1 VQRDCKSVDWRNNL
15 HFHREQDLI
24 RQSATFIALFGLT
37 VASTPLSGQS
47 VTHASIDRQVAAAV
61 SPLPEPLRGNA
72 TVLGYKSD
80 GKFGTLRRGSNDMIC
95 LADDPT
101 QERFHVSCYHKS
113 LEPFMARGREL
124 HARKLSR
131 EAIDSIRLADVKRG
145 RYKMPT
151 APATLYQYF
160 APRDSVDAATG
171 AVNGASY
178 LYVVYTPY
186 ATPASTGLTANPLSG
201 GPWIMYPGKPW
212 AHIMIAPQKTARVT
226 P

>member
-1 VQRDCKSVDWRNNL
+1 MDWLSFGADVIKQSVTL
-15 HFHREQDLI
+15 VALLGVTFA
-24 RQSATFIALFGLT
+24 SA
-37 VASTPLSGQS
+37 PLSGQT
-47 VTHASIDRQVAAAV
+47 VTYAPANRQIAAAV
-61 SPLPEPLRGNA
+61 SPLPAPLRANA
-72 TVLGYKSD
+72 TVLGYHPD
-80 GKFGTLRRGSNDMIC
+80 GKLVTLRKGSNDMIC
-95 LADDPT
+95 LADDPA

-131 EAIDSIRLADVKRG
+131 EAIDSLRLAEVKRG
-145 RYKMPT
+145 RYQMPT
-151 APATLYQYF
+151 KPAALYQYF

-186 ATPASTGLTANPLSG
+186 ATPESTGLTANPLAG

-212 AHIMIAPQKTARVT
+212 AHIMIAPQQTARVT